1 MAKYELTFTTE
12 VEARVV
18 VEAENQWEARALLED
33 GDIEDFV
40 DNMRD
45 ICYHNSETCVYG
57 VEEI

>member
-12 VEARVV
+12 LEARVV
-18 VEAENQWEARALLED
+18 VDAENEWEARALLED

-40 DNMRD
+40 DNMRSV
-45 ICYHNSETCVYG
+45 CYHNNETCVYS